1 MRDFAGALRAR
12 SGWPRRCAAKQRD
25 ELAPLAVDM
34 GLPPASE
41 PNHKTRALSL
51 PRVGGAAQASVGR
64 WLRPAFVLSFDKK
77 QNSRHEH
84 EAGRRWRR
92 SVPPVA
98 NFHYVL

>member
-25 ELAPLAVDM
+25 ELAPLAADM

-41 PNHKTRALSL
+41 RTHKTRALSL

-64 WLRPAFVLSFDKK
+64 
-77 QNSRHEH
+77 
-84 EAGRRWRR
+84 
-92 SVPPVA
+92 
-98 NFHYVL
+98 

>member
-1 MRDFAGALRAR
+1 MDFAGALRAR

-64 WLRPAFVLSFDKK
+64 
-77 QNSRHEH
+77 
-84 EAGRRWRR
+84 
-92 SVPPVA
+92 
-98 NFHYVL
+98 